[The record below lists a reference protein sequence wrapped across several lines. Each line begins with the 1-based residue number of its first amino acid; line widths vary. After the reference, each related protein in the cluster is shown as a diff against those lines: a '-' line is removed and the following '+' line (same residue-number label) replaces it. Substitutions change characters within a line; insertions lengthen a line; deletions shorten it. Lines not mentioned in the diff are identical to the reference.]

1 MYIALDLETTG
12 LQARKDKIIEFAA
25 MKMKPDGTILEELHF
40 VIDPGI
46 PIPQIIT
53 HITGITNEEIKGKPT
68 LDELK
73 PQIIEFIGNYPI
85 LGHSIQFDIDFLNAN
100 GIAEEATPLD
110 TFQLAQTLLPNEE
123 SYSLEILSE
132 KYQLPHPNKHRADD
146 DTRVAI
152 ELYKLLLQKIK
163 ETPEHHIKPLQ
174 ELLSKSEWSWK
185 DTFLSVLGESP
196 TPTKTTTSS
205 TPTFSAPLSEKLQQ
219 QLFENLTTG
228 KSSLIEC
235 PDYTPLDITLT
246 ATHMA
251 EQTGEHV
258 VIVTPRPEQFP
269 TDTAIAHLE
278 NPRRTFNQTYFKKFL
293 TQTAFTDKETR
304 MAIKIMLWLDHTK
317 TGLKSELSIGNDEQI
332 TWESVSE
339 AQNLANPA
347 APDPDS
353 FYGKAF
359 KNAKYTP
366 VLVVHPSVMLENIVR
381 KATILPEKA
390 HLIIDQ
396 IEELEEATLHSFTNQ
411 FSLDQFASSLPDP
424 LKNSFGILFGML
436 GLLLEKFYEDDSGNK
451 YPGSQQ
457 LILEPQHLHSNEGS
471 KIKDLLTSISGSIDQ
486 TSPFTQNQFRALKK
500 AFNLTP
506 GVMTWINIDAYENV
520 ILRACPESPKDLLLK
535 HLWGKFKT
543 LNGLTHFGTVNGS
556 FSFLKRRLELP
567 SELEKIHLSAQTPPI
582 PLPLFFYPY
591 LPNVKVPANN
601 TETAQIIRRLLA
613 QHETE
618 SSVFLLTNSIKAAEQ
633 LHSLI
638 EPHVDKE
645 KWNLFAQGVSG
656 GIGKIKLRFENN
668 SIKTLII
675 GNSRLYKTILTS
687 SKGTEID
694 TLLIHRIPFR
704 FPWHPVLKN
713 DCDLMKNNF
722 TEYTIPTAILAL
734 KQYLHSFKTQTS
746 PLEVHMLDPRIEQ
759 YSGALMS
766 AFSKRVQIMN

>member
-1 MYIALDLETTG
+1 MFIALDLETTG
-12 LQARKDKIIEFAA
+12 LHARKDKIIEFAA
-25 MKMKPDGTILEELHF
+25 MKIQPDGTILEELHF

-73 PQIIEFIGNYPI
+73 PQIIDFIGDYPI

-100 GIAEEATPLD
+100 GIAEGAIPLD

-132 KYQLPHPNKHRADD
+132 KYHLPHPNKHRADD

-152 ELYKLLLQKIK
+152 ELYKLLLQRIK
-163 ETPEHHIKPLQ
+163 EIPEHHIEPLQ
-174 ELLSKSEWSWK
+174 NLLSKSAWTWK
-185 DTFLSVLGESP
+185 DTFLSFLGESP
-196 TPTKTTTSS
+196 APTKVTTPTPPVFAK
-205 TPTFSAPLSEKLQQ
+205 PHSEKLQQ
-219 QLFENLTTG
+219 QHFENLTTG
-228 KSSLIEC
+228 RSSLIEC

-269 TDTAIAHLE
+269 ADTTIAHLE
-278 NPRRTFNQTYFKKFL
+278 NPHRVFNQTHFEKFL
-293 TQTAFTDKETR
+293 TQEAFTDKETR
-304 MAIKIMLWLDHTK
+304 VAIKIMLWLDHTQ
-317 TGLKSELSIGNDEQI
+317 TGLKSELAIGNDEQI

-339 AQNLANPA
+339 AQNSTSSDP
-347 APDPDS
+347 PDPDS

-366 VLVVHPSVMLENIVR
+366 VLVVHPSVILENIVR
-381 KATILPEKA
+381 QATLIPEKT
-390 HLIIDQ
+390 HLILDQ
-396 IEELEEATLHSFTNQ
+396 FEQFEEATLHSFTNH
-411 FSLDQFASSLPDP
+411 FSLAQFASNLPDP

-436 GLLLEKFYEDDSGNK
+436 GLLLEKFYEDDSGNQ

-457 LILEPQHLHSNEGS
+457 LTLEPHHLNSNEGS
-471 KIKDLLTSISGSIDQ
+471 KIRNLLSSIEKSIDQ
-486 TSPFTQNQFRALKK
+486 TTPFIQNQFSALKK

-506 GVMTWINIDAYENV
+506 GIMTWINIDAYENV

-556 FSFLKRRLELP
+556 FSFLKQRLELP
-567 SELEKIHLSAQTPPI
+567 SELEKIHLSAQTSPT

-601 TETAQIIRRLLA
+601 TETAQIVQRLLA

-618 SSVFLLTNSIKAAEQ
+618 SSIFLLTNSIKAGEQ

-638 EPHVDKE
+638 EPNLDKD
-645 KWNLFAQGVSG
+645 KWDLFAQGVSG

-668 SIKTLII
+668 PLKTLII
-675 GNSRLYKTILTS
+675 GNSRLYKTLLS
-687 SKGTEID
+687 SPKSTEID

-713 DCDLMKNNF
+713 DCDRMRNNF

-734 KQYLHSFKTQTS
+734 KQYLHSFKTKTN

-759 YSGALMS
+759 YNGALMS
-766 AFSKRVQIMN
+766 AFSKGVQIMN